1 MCLFS
6 GLMGYGQGMMK
17 PPKWK
22 GTELRGEVKSIK
34 IKTALYPMQKQVYPS
49 LKKIERKPS
58 VVLTDTYFF
67 YYRQRCSTIFQL

>member
-22 GTELRGEVKSIK
+22 ETELRGEVKSIK
-34 IKTALYPMQKQVYPS
+34 I
-49 LKKIERKPS
+49 
-58 VVLTDTYFF
+58 
-67 YYRQRCSTIFQL
+67 QLASY